1 MNDTPVSNTPLGS
14 APSPS
19 KVVLSTTSVYPDGVE
34 AGFEVGAALGFD
46 GVELMVGID
55 PLAAD
60 LDAVERL
67 RDTHQLPVTS
77 VHAPCLLVTQKTWGR
92 DPWTKLERSGE
103 AAKRLGA
110 TTVVV
115 HPPFRWQQAYG
126 SGFVRGIERLNHE
139 FPGVTFAVE
148 NMYPWR
154 SFARPFKAYLPAY
167 DPTDLPYDHLVLDC
181 SHASTAQQR
190 SRDLA
195 RVWGDRLH
203 HLHLTDGA
211 GSIKD
216 DHLFPGEGDQE
227 SLDLLDDLR
236 ERGFTGD
243 VVLEVNSRRSGGRA
257 GREAR
262 LGDSLMAVRERLRQP
277 ISATTSD
284 ETRHAHEEELTAP
297 HDLVA
302 GDLPFTD
309 GPHFDLPRPSRGHAR
324 SRSGDVQD

>member
-1 MNDTPVSNTPLGS
+1 MARVNGTPASQ
-14 APSPS
+14 S

-34 AGFEVGAALGFD
+34 AGFEVAAALGFD
-46 GVELMVGID
+46 GIELMVGID

-60 LDAVERL
+60 VDAVERL
-67 RDTHQLPVTS
+67 RDTHQVPVTS

-92 DPWTKLERSGE
+92 DPWTKLQRSGK
-103 AAKRLGA
+103 AAERLGA

-115 HPPFRWQQAYG
+115 HPPFRWQKTYAT
-126 SGFVRGIERLNHE
+126 GFVKGIARLNHE

-154 SFARPFKAYLPAY
+154 SFARPFQAYLPAY
-167 DPTDLPYDHLVLDC
+167 DPSELPYNHLVLDC
-181 SHASTAQQR
+181 SHASTAQMR

-195 RVWGDRLH
+195 AQWGDRLH
-203 HLHLTDGA
+203 HVHLTDGV

-216 DHLFPGEGDQE
+216 DHLFPGEGTQE
-227 SLDLLDDLR
+227 SLELLDDLR
-236 ERGFTGD
+236 LAGFTGD
-243 VVLEVNSRRSGGRA
+243 IVLEVNSRRSGGRA

-262 LGDSLMAVRERLRQP
+262 LGDSLIAMRERLGEP
-277 ISATTSD
+277 VSETTET
-284 ETRHAHEEELTAP
+284 ETRHAHEEEQTAP

-309 GPHFDLPRPSRGHAR
+309 GPHFDL
-324 SRSGDVQD
+324 SRSGGVKH